1 MNASWTILLAVYMS
15 TRLVPQL
22 GIAPPE
28 VPPASGQTSAVQ
40 TQTTVTPTT
49 SVNPPCAQL
58 PPCPQSC
65 PCNVQQPCCNVAPW
79 SWQHDNQNDDQW
91 PADHGG

>member
-1 MNASWTILLAVYMS
+1 MNTSWAILLAVYMA
-15 TRLVPQL
+15 VPLTAQL
-22 GIAPPE
+22 GIPAPAA
-28 VPPASGQTSAVQ
+28 PPASGQTQATMAPTMLLSAPS
-40 TQTTVTPTT
+40 TP
-49 SVNPPCAQL
+49 L

-65 PCNVQQPCCNVAPW
+65 PCYVQPPCCNIAPW